1 LLFGLLDAK
10 KNQVITIYVLQKI
23 III

>member
-10 KNQVITIYVLQKI
+10 KNEVITIYVLQKSI
-23 III
+23 II